1 MQTKQL
7 KQRENQEFQHARELK
22 RVQTIKNKGL
32 MRKSYFVLIAAAAT
46 TLASCSNDLF
56 LDNNQDAQ
64 APIGFASYSQKST
77 RGDATN
83 DLNLEYYHNTFV
95 VYGSKKSTIDNE
107 ISQVFDGGATSLATY
122 SNGAT
127 TPNDW
132 TYSPYRFW
140 DKQANYNFIA
150 VAPNA
155 NIIKYDWNAYASPLT
170 EVGTAANDFVTVAG
184 GYTLKG
190 QNLQKNSTQSEIK
203 KGFLETTTGDVDL
216 MTSTLNYQPGNGHDN
231 DVNLEFKHI
240 LAKLNVTVAK
250 SSVLNDYDVY
260 VRSLEITGLNDH
272 GTYAESNYKADPF
285 TSGWSGQSIVNAG
298 YKLAYAYAYD
308 TEATAQGKLL
318 SDYNTTAT
326 KTVPNYFIESLVMPQ
341 PVPATGDDAAA
352 LILKYRI
359 VTGSGA
365 TAHSED
371 YTYKLTL
378 KDAFTQ
384 FNDRC
389 NYTLN
394 FTIDPTVITF
404 DASVALWGNGGTSN
418 IPIK

>member
-1 MQTKQL
+1 MYTKL
-7 KQRENQEFQHARELK
+7 KDRNAKTFQQPSSLT
-22 RVQTIKNKGL
+22 RVQIQKNKGL
-32 MRKSYFVLIAAAAT
+32 MRKKNFVFIAVIAT
-46 TLASCSNDLF
+46 TLASCSNEKF
-56 LDNNQDAQ
+56 LSDNKDAQ
-64 APIGFASYSQKST
+64 APIGFASYSQNLTK
-77 RGDATN
+77 ATAS
-83 DLNLEYYHNTFV
+83 DLEFYHNTFV
-95 VYGSKKSTIDNE
+95 VYGSKKSTVDNE
-107 ISQVFDGGATSLATY
+107 INQVFDGGATSLVTFDE
-122 SNGAT
+122 GASA
-127 TPNDW
+127 PNEW

-155 NIIKYDWNAYASPLT
+155 NIIKYDWNAYASTLT
-170 EVGTAANDFVTVAG
+170 EVGTTANDFVTVTG

-216 MTSTLNYQPGNGHDN
+216 MTSTINPQTGSGHDA

-260 VRSLEITGLNDH
+260 VRSLEIIGLNDH
-272 GTYAESNYKADPF
+272 GTYAESDYDNTADPIV
-285 TSGWSGQSIVNAG
+285 SGWSNQSIANDG
-298 YKLAYAYAYD
+298 YKLSYAYAYD
-308 TEATAQGKLL
+308 AEATAQGKLL
-318 SDYNTTAT
+318 SDYNTSAT

-341 PVPATGDDAAA
+341 TVPATGDGAAA

-404 DASVALWGNGGTSN
+404 DAEVANWGNGGTSN